1 MEDAKGKAPSVPPI
15 TENFRSP
22 TSLLQNRRSNNMY
35 EKHLSLKGRGHPVW
49 IPDPSWSLPDTY
61 REKGVCI
68 GDVGIFTPEG
78 GFDFL
83 FNICLPAEDPI
94 NAGDLP
100 QNFSPISPSLN
111 KRDIREFR
119 EFQRG
124 QYLGS
129 SVRVKGSGT
138 MFDSG

>member
-1 MEDAKGKAPSVPPI
+1 MGNSNRKVPSVTPI
-15 TENFRSP
+15 ADNVRSK
-22 TSLLQNRRSNNMY
+22 TSLPYIRRSNTVY
-35 EKHLSLKGRGHPVW
+35 ENHLSLKGRGHPVW
-49 IPDPSWSLPDTY
+49 IPEPNLCLPDTY
-61 REKGVCI
+61 REKGICI
-68 GDVGIFTPEG
+68 GDVGIITPEG

-83 FNICLPAEDPI
+83 FNICLPAENPI

-100 QNFSPISPSLN
+100 PSFAPISPSLN

-119 EFQRG
+119 EFQCG

-129 SVRVKGSGT
+129 SVRVKGNGT